1 VITNLKL
8 RDYNILTWQPLRDGK
23 KYTILTLDPSRLSS
37 LLVGKEKKKQPHHM
51 MKDQERCSMKL
62 CSRHDRSDLADLD
75 RNLSNKSWLSQ
86 TMKKSITFPPIIAS
100 PEHVSSA

>member
-1 VITNLKL
+1 M
-8 RDYNILTWQPLRDGK
+8 ILP
-23 KYTILTLDPSRLSS
+23 LDPSRLSS
-37 LLVGKEKKKQPHHM
+37 LLLLMGKEKSRHM
-51 MKDQERCSMKL
+51 MEDHERCSMKL